1 MYTLKGVDE
10 QVMVLTN
17 NPLVY
22 QHLKTQSQHHA
33 VYHDVSLPDLLIIT
47 RDRVH
52 QGHKLL
58 THPLSGSVKPNETPY
73 KSISITEKPG
83 ASLCLDSLMIIEQAI
98 GMCRQMPVL
107 NLPITK
113 QMHQDFRLVDLTLI
127 SSALENG
134 VGSIIEGK
142 YDLLKPT
149 HDQRRDPA

>member
-1 MYTLKGVDE
+1 MLI
-10 QVMVLTN
+10 LTN
-17 NPLVY
+17 NPLVNTKASIER
-22 QHLKTQSQHHA
+22 QHLLA
-33 VYHDVSLPDLLIIT
+33 YHPVTYLQVLLLA
-47 RDRVH
+47 RDYVH
-52 QGHKLL
+52 QGHRLL

-73 KSISITEKPG
+73 KSIGITEKPG

-98 GMCRQMPVL
+98 GICRQLPVL
-107 NLPITK
+107 NLPISQ